1 MRALVVY
8 NRYSGNSKRLKSLD
22 YIIDTLKT
30 KYEIVDRFKS
40 THPKSITEHIQACNI
55 DYDLI
60 VVIGGDGSINEVI
73 NGVLGLERKPKIGF
87 LPAGTCNDA
96 ASTFGYKKSNVKKN
110 LDKILNCK
118 SAKVDV
124 FKINNDYFMYGLAAG
139 CLSEISYAASSKEKK
154 KMGKFAYYLQC
165 LRAYKDTKTINVSL
179 QANDRKIEG
188 NFSLFLALS
197 TRYLA
202 GFKIHRDKRIYLD
215 DGLLRITLINK
226 TSKNMNIID
235 FGMFLLF
242 GESYKHN
249 IIHLDT
255 NSFKITSLSPTSYT
269 TDGEMFGNLNEIEVS
284 VVPQAIEVIMSD
296 KVYKKHILH
305 KEKN

>member
-1 MRALVVY
+1 MQALVVY

-22 YIIDTLKT
+22 YIIATLKT
-30 KYEIVDRFKS
+30 KYDKVDRFKS
-40 THPKSITEHIQACNI
+40 THPKSITEHILNCKI

-73 NGVLGLERKPKIGF
+73 NGVLGLEKRPKIGF

-110 LDKILNCK
+110 LEKILNCK

-154 KMGKFAYYLQC
+154 KIGKFAYYLQG
-165 LRAYKDTKTINVSL
+165 LRAYKDTKTINISL
-179 QANDRKIEG
+179 QSNERKIDG

-202 GFKIHRDKRIYLD
+202 GFIIHRAKRIYLD
-215 DGLLRITLINK
+215 DGRLRITLIKK
-226 TSKNMNIID
+226 TSKTMNIID

-249 IIHLDT
+249 IIHLDA
-255 NSFKITSLSPTSYT
+255 SHFKISSLSPTSYT
-269 TDGEMFGNLNEIEVS
+269 TDGEMFGSLNDIEVS
-284 VVPQAIEVIMSD
+284 VVPQALEVIVSD
-296 KVYKKHILH
+296 KVYKKHILN
-305 KEKN
+305 K